1 MPKPS
6 FCIIGAGVVGTAFAC
21 VLNSNGYVFTGVFS
35 RSKSS
40 AAACQNLVGSGVLSS
55 DPKSLI
61 ENSTLVFITVPD
73 SSIEHV
79 CRELSELSVFTE
91 EKIVIHTSGVLSSD
105 ALASARDFGA
115 SVYSVHPIQSFAD
128 VNQAIKNLPGSFFGV
143 EGKGVFGNVIDTL
156 VKDLGGIKISIDTDG
171 KVLYHAAAVAASNYL
186 VTLLDL
192 ACGLM
197 EKSGVSKEDT
207 FQILKPLIYGSLNN
221 IENVGIPN
229 ALTGPISRGDV
240 ITIEKHVQGM
250 EQMFTDALPLY
261 KRLGEYT
268 VKIARA
274 KGNIAEEDALEIEK
288 ILE

>member
-1 MPKPS
+1 MLKPS

-21 VLNSNGYVFTGVFS
+21 VLNSKGYVFTGVFS

-40 AAACQNLVGSGVLSS
+40 AAACRNLVGSGVLYS

-73 SSIEHV
+73 SSIEQV
-79 CRELSELSVFTE
+79 CRELSELSVFT
-91 EKIVIHTSGVLSSD
+91 KDKTVIHTSGVLSSD
-105 ALASARDFGA
+105 ALAFARDSGA
-115 SVYSVHPIQSFAD
+115 SVFSVHPIQSFAD
-128 VNQAIKNLPGSFFGV
+128 VSQAIQNLPGSFFGV
-143 EGKGVFGNVIDTL
+143 EGRGTSGNLVDAV
-156 VKDLGGIKISIDTDG
+156 VKDLGGIKISINTEG
-171 KVLYHAAAVAASNYL
+171 KVLYHAAAAAASNYL

-207 FQILKPLIYGSLNN
+207 FKMLKPLIYGSLNN
-221 IENVGIPN
+221 IENVGIPQ

-240 ITIEKHVQGM
+240 ITIEKHIKGM
-250 EQMFTDALPLY
+250 ERMFPAAIPLY
-261 KRLGEYT
+261 KKLGEYT
-268 VKIARA
+268 VKIARE
-274 KGNIAEEDALEIEK
+274 KGKIAEEDAKEIEK